1 MLFSMSHAST
11 QLGALA
17 QLKEPILLLD
27 TDYTV
32 VDLNHS
38 ACTLLQTS
46 KEAFM
51 GETFPFDL
59 QVNEGLEVEFPDDT
73 GQLIPYIVHAQPF
86 VCGQQDCILVRFL
99 QTPPR
104 KSNPKILQ
112 EGSKNTLLRL
122 LKQLNRAAIITDDN
136 GNIAHTTNK
145 AKILLSKTGDNLH
158 GRNALQ
164 VLEHASSLRL
174 SDERA
179 SIHQRLIAAISQEN
193 DPPTQLMLELKLEDD
208 RRIDLICIALE
219 NRLLPSLASQLIV
232 LEGLDAS
239 KPPEQ
244 KIALDGKELK
254 LIAAGI
260 AHDFKNILSAI
271 ISHLSIARLK
281 IENTEANEKLDAAEE
296 AAWQAS
302 TLSQRLM
309 HLADPRK
316 PTGNHHTVYNLAG
329 LLRSCVQMH
338 FKNSII
344 SYELKLENEL
354 WDCSVEHT
362 QMTQVIN
369 NLLINAQQAM
379 PDGGHIE
386 IKANNSVNHLSQ
398 ESAIATKQ
406 QDFICLRIRDTGPG
420 ISPHHQKKI
429 FEPYYTT
436 KAKGHGIGLANCKNI
451 IDAHQ
456 GNINVESE
464 LGNGSTFIVHIPRSP
479 TTHLKKKVATH
490 ISKPL
495 LSSERSH
502 VKKSTEKK
510 GWILVMDDMEAM
522 RDVAG
527 DILNLLGYEC
537 AFTEDGQ
544 TAINLYKENKQRGQA
559 FDAVLFDLTVPGG
572 MGGEEAA
579 NKLKEMDP
587 NLKAIACS
595 GYADSDIMQNF
606 ANSPFT
612 TVVPKPYRIQ
622 EISDAIK
629 SVLEQS

>member
-1 MLFSMSHAST
+1 MSHAST

-27 TDYTV
+27 IEYTI
-32 VDLNHS
+32 VDLNRT

-46 KEAFM
+46 KEAFI

-59 QVNEGLEVEFPDDT
+59 QLNQGLEVEIPEDT

-99 QTPPR
+99 QSPPR
-104 KSNPKILQ
+104 ESNPKIRL
-112 EGSKNTLLRL
+112 EDSTHILLSL
-122 LKQLNRAAIITDDN
+122 LKQLNLPAIITDKN
-136 GNIAHTTNK
+136 GAIAHTTNG
-145 AKILLSKTGDNLH
+145 ALRLLSTAENSLD
-158 GRNALQ
+158 GRSALQ
-164 VLEHASSLRL
+164 VLEHASSLKL
-174 SDERA
+174 SDA
-179 SIHQRLIAAISQEN
+179 GPIHEKLIAAISQKN
-193 DPPTQLMLELKLEDD
+193 DPPSQLKLELKLEDD
-208 RRIDLICIALE
+208 RRFDLISIALE
-219 NRLLPSLASQLIV
+219 HTLLPSLASQLIV
-232 LEGLDAS
+232 FDGLDVA
-239 KPPEQ
+239 KPVEQ
-244 KIALDGKELK
+244 KIAFEGKELQ
-254 LIAAGI
+254 LMAAGI
-260 AHDFKNILSAI
+260 AHDFKNLLSAI

-281 IENTEANEKLDAAEE
+281 IENTEADEKLDAAEE
-296 AAWQAS
+296 AAWQAK

-316 PTGNHHTVYNLAG
+316 PEGNHHSVYSLAG
-329 LLRSCVQMH
+329 LLRSCVHMH
-338 FKNSII
+338 FKNSVI
-344 SYELKLENEL
+344 SYELNLDEPL
-354 WDCSVEHT
+354 WDCAVEYT

-386 IKANNSVNHLSQ
+386 IQANNSENRLPK
-398 ESAIATKQ
+398 ESTLATKP

-420 ISPHHQKKI
+420 ISPDHQKKI
-429 FEPYYTT
+429 FDPYYTT

-451 IDAHQ
+451 IDAHDGQ
-456 GNINVESE
+456 LSVESDI
-464 LGNGSTFIVHIPRSP
+464 GIGSTFIIHIPRSP
-479 TTHLKKKVATH
+479 KTNLKKKVATS
-490 ISKPL
+490 IPKP
-495 LSSERSH
+495 SRTPRRSQIE
-502 VKKSTEKK
+502 KNTEQK
-510 GWILVMDDMEAM
+510 GRILVMDDMEAM
-522 RDVAG
+522 RDVAS

-537 AFTEDGQ
+537 ALTEDGQ
-544 TAINLYKENKQRGQA
+544 AAVDLYKENTQQGRP

-579 NKLKEMDP
+579 NRIKEMDP

-622 EISDAIK
+622 EMSDAIK